1 MSDFQPKP
9 FGKYFLIEKLA
20 TGGMAEI
27 YKAKNFGVD
36 GFEKLLA
43 IKRILP
49 HCSSDKEFITMLIDE
64 AKLSVALSHT
74 NIAQVFDL
82 GKVGTDYF
90 ISMEFVD
97 GINLRELMNR
107 AKETGAQLPEDI
119 SVYIVSE
126 ICKGLDYAHAKKDT
140 DGNPLNIV
148 HRDIS
153 PQNILISYEGE
164 VKIVDFGI
172 AKAATK
178 AHVTQHGALK
188 GKLLYMSPEQA
199 WGKALDKR
207 TDNFSLGVVLYEM
220 L

>member
-27 YKAKNFGVD
+27 YKAKNFGGD
-36 GFEKLLA
+36 GFEKTMA

-64 AKLSVALSHT
+64 AKLSVVLSHT

-97 GINLRELMNR
+97 GINLPAVVNR

-172 AKAATK
+172 AKSRLSAAKTNPSII
-178 AHVTQHGALK
+178 L
-188 GKLLYMSPEQA
+188 GKLLYMPP
-199 WGKALDKR
+199 
-207 TDNFSLGVVLYEM
+207 
-220 L
+220 